1 MGRLIFCGVVVVLDG
16 RVVGLVRGGAG
27 RAAVGL
33 SFFCRLF

>member
-16 RVVGLVRGGAG
+16 RAGLVRGGAG

-33 SFFCRLF
+33 SFFCTLL